1 MDGFHKLSRMAE
13 EVFGEDIF
21 NTGNK
26 KENKKEIEQGI
37 IYCLSNCLVHLHVIN
52 YCTCIL
58 D

>member
-26 KENKKEIEQGI
+26 NENKKEVEQGI
-37 IYCLSNCLVHLHVIN
+37 I
-52 YCTCIL
+52 
-58 D
+58 